1 MGAPVVTMHHP
12 TLARGRATGA
22 LLAAMETTELI
33 AKDSDDFVD
42 IALKLGLD
50 PAWYTE
56 VSKKVRSNFEQA
68 ASSFALMSGVSWL
81 RLIQETAQGK
91 TPADLYAPK
100 SRRRSTFSRGCM
112 RTRCFSPPITRGIWG
127 SKLGYRRSPQLSH
140 KLKS

>member
-100 SRRRSTFSRGCM
+100 SRRRSTFSRGCDANKVLLTPNHEGDM
-112 RTRCFSPPITRGIWG
+112 GQQTRVPAVAPVIT
-127 SKLGYRRSPQLSH
+127 
-140 KLKS
+140 